1 MNSTIDSNGKR
12 VEVGN
17 SILIKG
23 IDPRLTELLPEDEV
37 AEIKSII
44 GLTLKVQTINSD
56 GSMVVTKETQYS
68 DGVVAG
74 FDIAIFPEG
83 AELNET

>member
-1 MNSTIDSNGKR
+1 MNSTKDSNGKR

-17 SILIKG
+17 SILVKG
-23 IDPRLTELLPEDEV
+23 INPSLTEFLPEDEV
-37 AEIKSII
+37 ADIESII

-56 GSMVVTKETQYS
+56 GSMVITKETQYPG
-68 DGVVAG
+68 GVVAG

-83 AELNET
+83 AELSET